1 MARFEDIFEDVF
13 KEIASAAL
21 ADRGAPHPLKAGA
34 RTAPDHRNKQVAT
47 VLRSERIRL
56 MRASL
61 KGRFSK
67 GHECTRHRVHS
78 TTETT
83 KEPRVRDSGSHN

>member
-34 RTAPDHRNKQVAT
+34 RTAPDHRNKQVVT
-47 VLRSERIRL
+47 RSLGQLGQLI
-56 MRASL
+56 A
-61 KGRFSK
+61 
-67 GHECTRHRVHS
+67 
-78 TTETT
+78 
-83 KEPRVRDSGSHN
+83 